1 MEHIQVATSV
11 MLYAPRHTDD
21 PDRQFGVL
29 LIYYFR
35 AHRSGMLRVLT
46 PTDAWHR
53 GCGAEPCES

>member
-1 MEHIQVATSV
+1 

-29 LIYYFR
+29 LIYHFR